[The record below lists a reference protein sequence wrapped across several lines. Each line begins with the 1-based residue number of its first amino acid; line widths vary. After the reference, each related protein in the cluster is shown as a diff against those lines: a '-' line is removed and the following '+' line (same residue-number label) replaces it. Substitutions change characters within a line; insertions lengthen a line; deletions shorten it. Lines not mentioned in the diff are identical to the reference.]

1 MIKRIEKYF
10 YLKKVSDSKVKQYCS
25 QKGNI
30 AYFETSAKEA
40 YNVDNAFEEVARL
53 AFKRE
58 QKDDEMYLKINISYI
73 PKTVELKKP
82 ANNQPK
88 SGGCC

>member
-1 MIKRIEKYF
+1 MIKRIEKYN
-10 YLKKVSDSKVKQYCS
+10 LLTKVSDSKVKQYCA

-40 YNVDNAFEEVARL
+40 LNVDNAFEEVARL

-58 QKDDEMYLKINISYI
+58 QKDDEMY
-73 PKTVELKKP
+73 T
-82 ANNQPK
+82 
-88 SGGCC
+88 